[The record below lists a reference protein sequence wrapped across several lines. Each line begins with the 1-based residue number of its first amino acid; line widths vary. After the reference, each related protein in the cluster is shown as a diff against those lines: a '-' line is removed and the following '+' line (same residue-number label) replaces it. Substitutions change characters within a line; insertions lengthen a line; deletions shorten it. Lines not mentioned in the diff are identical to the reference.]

1 MTSDNGNSQEQL
13 KRERQEQ
20 IDRIIRLSAGET
32 MEQIEANPRPKH
44 EITPREQSAV
54 DALLSS
60 PDELPKYTDGGAL
73 KIICFDHPSQEV
85 AGAVVM
91 QAFGVTDQRM
101 FNGLIRQLVNAVSKG
116 NKINA
121 DELNAAVA
129 MVAGIAPRDHLEA
142 MLAVQMVTVH
152 FSSMRHTRSMLTCDT
167 IDQLDIQERV
177 VNKLMRTFTTQMEA
191 LRKHRN
197 GGNQK
202 VVVEHVHVHSG
213 GQAIVGNV
221 THGGRGR
228 NQKGVQSHEQQD
240 LSLPTR
246 AAVLGYVEADEV
258 QMPGASGAREDS
270 VPVPRSSRRSAKG

>member
-1 MTSDNGNSQEQL
+1 MTNDNGNSQEQP
-13 KRERQEQ
+13 KRQAQEI

-44 EITPREQSAV
+44 EATPREQAAV

-60 PDELPKYTDGGAL
+60 PEELPRYTSGGPL
-73 KIICFDHPSQEV
+73 NIICFDHPSQEV

-116 NKINA
+116 NKIDA

-129 MVAGIAPRDHLEA
+129 MVAGIAPRDPLEA
-142 MLAVQMVTVH
+142 MLAVQMVAVQ

-221 THGGRGR
+221 THGGRGG
-228 NQKGVQSHEQQD
+228 NQKVVQSHEQQD

-246 AAVLGYVEADEV
+246 AAVLGYVETDQV
-258 QMPGASGAREDS
+258 QMPGASGAREVS
-270 VPVPRSSRRSAKG
+270 MPVPRSKGRSAKR

>member
-13 KRERQEQ
+13 KRERQEK

-32 MEQIEANPRPKH
+32 MEQIEANPKPEH
-44 EITPREQSAV
+44 EITPREQAAI

-116 NKINA
+116 SKIDA

-129 MVAGIAPRDHLEA
+129 MVAGIAPRDPLEA
-142 MLAVQMVTVH
+142 MLAVQMVAVQ
-152 FSSMRHTRSMLTCDT
+152 FSSMRHTRSMLTCET

-221 THGGRGR
+221 THGGRGG

-246 AAVLGYVEADEV
+246 AAVLGYVEADQV
-258 QMPGASGAREDS
+258 QMPGASGTRQDG
-270 VPVPRSSRRSAKG
+270 VPVSRRAGRSAKG

>member
-13 KRERQEQ
+13 KRERQEK

-32 MEQIEANPRPKH
+32 MEQIEANPKPKH
-44 EITPREQSAV
+44 EITPREQAAV
-54 DALLSS
+54 DVLLSS

-116 NKINA
+116 NKIDA

-129 MVAGIAPRDHLEA
+129 MVAGIAPRDPLEA
-142 MLAVQMVTVH
+142 MLAVQMVAVQ

-221 THGGRGR
+221 THGGRGG

-246 AAVLGYVEADEV
+246 AAVLGYVEADQM
-258 QMPGASGAREDS
+258 QMPGASGARQDS
-270 VPVPRSSRRSAKG
+270 VPVPRSPRRSAKG

>member
-13 KRERQEQ
+13 KRERQEK

-32 MEQIEANPRPKH
+32 MEQIEANPKPKH
-44 EITPREQSAV
+44 EITPREQAAV
-54 DALLSS
+54 DVLLSS

-116 NKINA
+116 NKIDA

-129 MVAGIAPRDHLEA
+129 MVAGIAPRDPLEA
-142 MLAVQMVTVH
+142 MLAVQMVAVQ

-202 VVVEHVHVHSG
+202 VVVEHVHSG

-221 THGGRGR
+221 THGGRGG

-246 AAVLGYVEADEV
+246 AAVLGYVEADQM
-258 QMPGASGAREDS
+258 QMPGASGARQDS
-270 VPVPRSSRRSAKG
+270 VPVPRSPRRSAKG